1 MLRAL
6 LSLGVM
12 LAIGCAEEGA
22 DDASCET
29 LCGVLVGQCEFAAY
43 PSSDSCTQGCIYN
56 QAKGADVDAL
66 LACVEAAESCDP
78 FAIAECEH
86 AHGS

>member
-43 PSSDSCTQGCIYN
+43 PSSDTPL
-56 QAKGADVDAL
+56 AL
-66 LACVEAAESCDP
+66 TTSPVSTATPTSRSLASFGFQCALT
-78 FAIAECEH
+78 
-86 AHGS
+86 